1 MSRLTVSCDRVVLV
15 KVKNNNN
22 NNKPV
27 KKIRN
32 HINTDQSKSTDL

>member
-15 KVKNNNN
+15 KVKNNN